1 MARQLEAQAYRLAVR
16 FAGQTKHPCQA
27 LAKRLLRHMGEL
39 FAFVHVDGLDADN
52 NRAERL
58 LRPVVVQRK
67 VSGGTRSAAGSATR
81 LGLASLFQTWH
92 ARGLN
97 PFQECYS
104 LLHSRCPQV

>member
-1 MARQLEAQAYRLAVR
+1 VNSSPSCAW
-16 FAGQTKHPCQA
+16 
-27 LAKRLLRHMGEL
+27 
-39 FAFVHVDGLDADN
+39 DGLDADN

-67 VSGGTRSAAGSATR
+67 ISGGTRSAAGSATR

-97 PFQECYS
+97 PFHECLA
-104 LLHSRCPQV
+104 LLHSQ

>member
-1 MARQLEAQAYRLAVR
+1 VRIDDLE
-16 FAGQTKHPCQA
+16 
-27 LAKRLLRHMGEL
+27 
-39 FAFVHVDGLDADN
+39 ADN

-58 LRPVVVQRK
+58 LRPLVVQRK

-97 PFQECYS
+97 PFQECLS
-104 LLHSRCPQV
+104 LLHSRLPQI

>member
-1 MARQLEAQAYRLAVR
+1 
-16 FAGQTKHPCQA
+16 
-27 LAKRLLRHMGEL
+27 MGEL
-39 FAFVHVDGLDADN
+39 FAFVRVDGLDADN

-67 VSGGTRSAAGSATR
+67 ISGGTRSAAGSATR

-97 PFQECYS
+97 PFHACSS
-104 LLHSRCPQV
+104 LLHSRLPQV